1 MVSPLFLFICVSLK
15 HSPLG
20 TFSTSHV
27 AVTFPEL
34 AFYAISITG
43 KSPVISALL
52 AIPSPGPGSHS
63 LLRRW
68 SVRLVGRR

>member
-1 MVSPLFLFICVSLK
+1 MSLSIPPSLK

-27 AVTFPEL
+27 TVTFPEL
-34 AFYAISITG
+34 AFYAISSTG
-43 KSPVISALL
+43 KIPVLSVLL
-52 AIPSPGPGSHS
+52 AFPSTEPGSHS

-68 SVRLVGRR
+68 GVRLVGRW